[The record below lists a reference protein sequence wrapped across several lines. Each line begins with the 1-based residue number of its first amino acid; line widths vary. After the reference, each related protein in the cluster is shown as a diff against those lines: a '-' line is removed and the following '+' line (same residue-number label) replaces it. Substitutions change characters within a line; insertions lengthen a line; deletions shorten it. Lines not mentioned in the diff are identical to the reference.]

1 MAAQKNLIEETKNEE
16 KVPSLQT
23 AEVVLVQ
30 FNLVDNQYWQ
40 NSTKV
45 LYTFTLNQSHAY
57 LFNVEPNNLVFLKTS
72 NTEFDEI
79 ITTFTVQ
86 NGNRRLS

>member
-16 KVPSLQT
+16 RVPSLQT

-45 LYTFTLNQSHAY
+45 LYTFTLNQCHAY
-57 LFNVEPNNLVFLKTS
+57 LFNFEPNNLVFLKTS